1 MPVKGWVVV
10 DEPFCKACELC
21 VSACPMEVLELA
33 QDRLNPT
40 GYHPAQLNGDKC
52 TGCAVCALVC
62 PEAAITVFR
71 EAPQTKEKQ
80 TA

>member
-1 MPVKGWVVV
+1 MPIKGWVEI
-10 DEPFCKACELC
+10 DEEYCKACELC
-21 VSACPMEVLELA
+21 VNACPQEVLDLA

-40 GYHPAQLNGDKC
+40 GYHPVELVGDSC

-71 EAPQTKEKQ
+71 EPSRTKERE
-80 TA
+80 AV